1 MMSALRLYHDQMLD
15 VELAVLLRAEGHDV
29 LTADQDGRARAVDME
44 ILSRSIDENRV
55 VVTLDKH
62 FGNWLT
68 LHLSK
73 HPGVVRIKIS
83 PTTTDE
89 IAPLLIPF
97 LRRHEQQEFRN
108 RLVIVS
114 RFSERWITTATD

>member
-1 MMSALRLYHDQMLD
+1 MAAIRLYLDQMLHA
-15 VELAVLLRAEGHDV
+15 ELATLLRAEGHDV
-29 LTADQDGRARAVDME
+29 LTASEDGHARAEDTVL
-44 ILSRSIDENRV
+44 LSRAIDENRV

-62 FGNWLT
+62 FGNWLI
-68 LHLSK
+68 LPLFK
-73 HPGVVRIKIS
+73 HTGVVRVKVS

-89 IAPLLIPF
+89 VSPLLIPF
-97 LRRHEQQEFRN
+97 LSRHQQADFRN